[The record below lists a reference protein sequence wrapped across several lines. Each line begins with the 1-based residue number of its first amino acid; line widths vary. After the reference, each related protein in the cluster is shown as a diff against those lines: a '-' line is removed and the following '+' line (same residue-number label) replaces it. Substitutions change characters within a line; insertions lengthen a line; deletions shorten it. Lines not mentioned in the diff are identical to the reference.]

1 MKKTWGIVVLVWLV
15 LSLALAGCG
24 RNGASDPSCR
34 DATCHVSPLSEID
47 SLMWQRPDTALTV
60 LVDYLTND
68 TVPAA
73 TSQGRF
79 PDHYAQLLA
88 SELLYKNDCEQT
100 NRKDLLLAVDY
111 FDSLRACSNDLAFL
125 DARAHYIKGV
135 GSYERD
141 SVVDACREYLQA
153 LEVMEDWFDEKEL
166 TGHKA
171 RFMALVYTRLY
182 SLFSHQ
188 YLHEQAILFAK
199 RSLPY
204 YRKLEASWQVPWM
217 LEEIGS
223 HYDMMDQLDSADYYY
238 HRAFANISD
247 TLSLLHRDIKARHSF
262 LHYKLDKDP
271 VVPLETLYN
280 LLDHSKSQKEFTARC
295 LGIGEIYFHQLQ
307 YDSAW
312 KYLNIV
318 FLQSSSTASK
328 KQAAEWLVGICKIQN
343 RIEQQKQFADYLVPF
358 ANQNEKQGII
368 KSQLS
373 EQFSQYEGKVHE
385 WSHNRKM
392 KKQKFFVLMGILGL
406 AFVVVI
412 VFGVAKRIRKK
423 EKKIHEKQIEDLT
436 RQFKAKTF
444 FDEPICVNI
453 LSIVNDNAF
462 KSKIDYGNY
471 KDYALDKQQLL
482 ELRNSAESHFG
493 TAFKTLLNDYP
504 QLTDDDLIYC
514 CLYLL
519 GLENADVAALM
530 QRDFSTICSRKKKLQ
545 KIFNSEQSLSLT
557 LKRLLIV

>member
-1 MKKTWGIVVLVWLV
+1 MGKMGAIGVLVWLV

-24 RNGASDPSCR
+24 RNGTSDPSCR
-34 DATCHVSPLSEID
+34 DATCHVPTLSEID

-60 LVDYLTND
+60 LVGYLTND

-73 TSQGRF
+73 TPEGRF
-79 PDHYAQLLA
+79 ADHYAQLLA

-100 NRKDLLLAVDY
+100 NRTELLSAVEY
-111 FDSLRACSNDLAFL
+111 FDSLRTCSDDLAFL

-153 LEVMEDWFDEKEL
+153 LEIMEDRFGEKDL
-166 TGHKA
+166 VGHKA
-171 RFMALVYTRLY
+171 RFMALTHVRLY
-182 SLFSHQ
+182 SLFSNQ
-188 YLHEQAILFAK
+188 YLHEQAIFFAK
-199 RSLPY
+199 CSMPY
-204 YRKLEASWQVPWM
+204 YRKQESSWQVPWM

-223 HYDMMDQLDSADYYY
+223 HYDMMGQLDSADYYY
-238 HRAFANISD
+238 HRAFANIND
-247 TLSLLHRDIKARHSF
+247 TLCLLYRDIKARHSF

-271 VVPLETLYN
+271 TAPLEALYN
-280 LLDHSKSQKEFTARC
+280 ILDHSESKKELTARC
-295 LGIGEIYFHQLQ
+295 LAIGEIYFHQLQ

-318 FLQSSSTASK
+318 FLESSSTASK

-343 RIEQQKQFADYLVPF
+343 QIEQQKQYADYLVPF
-358 ANQNEKQGII
+358 ANLSEKQGII
-368 KSQLS
+368 KSQLC
-373 EQFSQYEGKVHE
+373 EQFSQYEGKVLE

-392 KKQKFFVLMGILGL
+392 KKQKVFVLMGIGGL
-406 AFVVVI
+406 VFVAVI
-412 VFGVAKRIRKK
+412 VFGVAKRKRKK
-423 EKKIHEKQIEDLT
+423 EKKIHDKQFEDLT

-453 LSIVNDNAF
+453 LSIVNDNVF

-471 KDYALDKQQLL
+471 KDFALEKQQLL

-493 TAFKTLLNDYP
+493 ATFKTLLNDYP

-545 KIFNSEQSLSLT
+545 KIFNSDQSLSLT
-557 LKRLLIV
+557 LKRLLKV